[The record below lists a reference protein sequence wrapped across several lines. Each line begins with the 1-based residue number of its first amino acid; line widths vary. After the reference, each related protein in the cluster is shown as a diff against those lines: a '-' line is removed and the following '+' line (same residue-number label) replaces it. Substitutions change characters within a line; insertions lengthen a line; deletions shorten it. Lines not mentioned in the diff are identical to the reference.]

1 MIDEDVAL
9 MLFYIVYDAQDR
21 KEKNPSYLLALLLF
35 IIF

>member
-21 KEKNPSYLLALLLF
+21 KEKIPLICSRYYYL
-35 IIF
+35 